1 MFLLNMKVPFHP
13 DSDGCSEGD
22 IVTDPLDDHLEQVT
36 PKILKRPK
44 RLMKHLREAYP
55 IGVPALAMKSTTDRI
70 GAHAGYSFHLGTPE
84 PELQRIASWVL
95 TRMEGMEGAIE
106 ILIGRL
112 WLRFGREDLV
122 LSSLLLANLSDE
134 DRNPEWRWLTLIDLI
149 KHRRKKIGSIPLE
162 AVLLHIEE
170 MARANRTE
178 IPLNLLERILNDD
191 DDSMQALGILAAH
204 RRFRDEE
211 ISEHILLALNNSD
224 LPEGDGLLRR
234 IRDGLLSSTE
244 A

>member
-1 MFLLNMKVPFHP
+1 MRVQFHP

-22 IVTDPLDDHLEQVT
+22 VVTDPLDDHLEQVT
-36 PKILKRPK
+36 SKMLKRPK

-95 TRMEGMEGAIE
+95 TRMEGEEERIE
-106 ILIGRL
+106 TLIGRL

-122 LSSLLLANLSDE
+122 LSSLLLANLPDGTHNSD
-134 DRNPEWRWLTLIDLI
+134 WRWLTLIDLI
-149 KHRRKKIGSIPLE
+149 KHRRTKFGSIPLE
-162 AVLLHIEE
+162 VMLLHIEE
-170 MARANRTE
+170 MTRAGRIE
-178 IPLNLLERILNDD
+178 IPLNLLNDILDD
-191 DDSMQALGILAAH
+191 NDSMQALGILAAH
-204 RRFRDEE
+204 QRFRKGGAPEGV
-211 ISEHILLALNNSD
+211 LLALKNSN
-224 LPEGDGLLRR
+224 LPKGDGLLRR
-234 IRDGLLSSTE
+234 IRDTLLSSTE

>member
-1 MFLLNMKVPFHP
+1 
-13 DSDGCSEGD
+13 
-22 IVTDPLDDHLEQVT
+22 
-36 PKILKRPK
+36 
-44 RLMKHLREAYP
+44 
-55 IGVPALAMKSTTDRI
+55 
-70 GAHAGYSFHLGTPE
+70 
-84 PELQRIASWVL
+84 
-95 TRMEGMEGAIE
+95 
-106 ILIGRL
+106 
-112 WLRFGREDLV
+112 
-122 LSSLLLANLSDE
+122 
-134 DRNPEWRWLTLIDLI
+134 
-149 KHRRKKIGSIPLE
+149 
-162 AVLLHIEE
+162 

>member
-1 MFLLNMKVPFHP
+1 MKVPFHP

-36 PKILKRPK
+36 PKMLKRPK

-84 PELQRIASWVL
+84 PELQRIASWIL
-95 TRMEGMEGAIE
+95 TRMNGMEEAIE

-122 LSSLLLANLSDE
+122 LSSLLLANLSDGY
-134 DRNPEWRWLTLIDLI
+134 RNPEWRWLTLVELV
-149 KHRRKKIGSIPLE
+149 KHRRKKFGSIPLE
-162 AVLLHIEE
+162 AMLLHIEE
-170 MARANRTE
+170 MTRAGRME
-178 IPLNLLERILNDD
+178 IPLNLLELILNDN
-191 DDSMQALGILAAH
+191 DSMQALGILAAH
-204 RRFRDEE
+204 RRFREKE
-211 ISEHILLALNNSD
+211 ISEPILLALKNSS

>member
-1 MFLLNMKVPFHP
+1 M
-13 DSDGCSEGD
+13 
-22 IVTDPLDDHLEQVT
+22 TDPLDDHLEQVT
-36 PKILKRPK
+36 PKMLKRPK

-84 PELQRIASWVL
+84 PELQRIASWTL
-95 TRMEGMEGAIE
+95 TRMEGMDEAIE
-106 ILIGRL
+106 TLIGRL

-122 LSSLLLANLSDE
+122 LSSLLLANLSDA
-134 DRNPEWRWLTLIDLI
+134 DRNPEWRWLTLVDLV
-149 KHRRKKIGSIPLE
+149 KHRRKKFGSIPLE
-162 AVLLHIEE
+162 VMLLHIEE
-170 MARANRTE
+170 MTRAGRME
-178 IPLNLLERILNDD
+178 IPLNLLERILND

-204 RRFRDEE
+204 RRFREE
-211 ISEHILLALNNSD
+211 GISEHILLALNNSN